1 MLKLDTATRSILA
14 VVLFTL
20 LCYIEIGLQ
29 MVVVSLFVK
38 ERLGFSLV
46 WAGFAVSV
54 QYLATFGSRGW
65 AGNRIDIIGPK
76 KVVVRGLVTGVL
88 SGLVLVAAQT
98 VAARPMAAFALVLL
112 ARIALGISESMVATA
127 ALVWNIRRVG
137 TAHTA
142 QVISWNGVCSYG
154 GIALGAPVAMGIY
167 QNTPPVMGG
176 LSAVGLCCA
185 ALMALGLP
193 WAAMQPAVR
202 PLEEGKR
209 LPFLSVLGKV
219 APYGVVL
226 AGGSIGFGAI
236 SSLYAL
242 YFVDRSWQGA
252 ATGLSAF
259 GVIFVLTRFVLTGQ
273 IARHGGL
280 RVAMASLLAEACGL
294 AAIALAPTPVL
305 ADLGAALA
313 GAGFALL
320 FPALGVSAVAKTGP
334 ESRGA
339 AIGAFSVFLDI
350 AIGLSG
356 PLLGMIVPLGGYM
369 GVYLSAAVF
378 SVLGAAICLG
388 LISREG

>member
-1 MLKLDTATRSILA
+1 MLKLDAATRSILA

-20 LCYIEIGLQ
+20 LCYVEIGLQ

-38 ERLGFSLV
+38 EQLGFSLV

-65 AGNRIDIIGPK
+65 AGNRIDLVGPK
-76 KVVVRGLVTGVL
+76 TVVLWGLVIGVL
-88 SGLVLVAAQT
+88 SGLVLVAAQM
-98 VAARPMAAFALVLL
+98 AQGLPMVAFALVLA
-112 ARIALGISESMVATA
+112 ARVTLGISESMVATA

-137 TAHTA
+137 TPHTA

-154 GIALGAPVAMGIY
+154 GIALGAPVAMTIY
-167 QNTPPVMGG
+167 QNTPSVPGG

-185 ALMALGLP
+185 GLMALGLP
-193 WAAMQPAVR
+193 WAAMQPAVS

-236 SSLYAL
+236 SALYAL
-242 YFVDRSWQGA
+242 YFADRSWQGA

-259 GVIFVLTRFVLTGQ
+259 GVIFVMTRFVLTGQ

-280 RVAMASLLAEACGL
+280 RVAMFSLLAEACGL
-294 AAIALAPTPVL
+294 SVIAIGHTPLL
-305 ADLGAALA
+305 ADMGAALT

-320 FPALGVSAVAKTGP
+320 FPALGVSAVARTGP

-356 PLLGMIVPLGGYM
+356 PVLGMIVPVGGYM
-369 GVYLSAAVF
+369 GVYLTAAVF
-378 SVLGAAICLG
+378 SVLGAGLCLAM
-388 LISREG
+388 ISRDA